1 MDDMMNKI
9 GEILSD
15 PESLKQIT
23 ELAQMFMSG
32 KVSDENDADS
42 DQTENKEEKSDDKAE
57 SSSSENA
64 DSIFSGFD
72 FSKLMKIQE
81 IMGAV
86 SGNDKN
92 SELLLALKPHLSEEK
107 QKKVDKAIKLMK
119 IIAVWNIIK
128 DSGMLKDFLS

>member
-57 SSSSENA
+57 SSSSENT

-72 FSKLMKIQE
+72 FSKLIKIQE

-86 SGNDKN
+86 SGKDKN